1 MFGYQPIVSDNSG
14 AIIASGQLGSAKA
27 NSDMMKQLGTDIG
40 GALTSIGNM
49 YGKYKDKKDMLAG
62 MDQTMGAMADLG
74 VLPKGFLNNYN
85 SLDDNVR
92 PFLFQALASPMFQA
106 FQKKQGYQ
114 DYANAMKGV
123 YGNGGGGGAPSPEFF
138 EY

>member
-1 MFGYQPIVSDNSG
+1 MFNYSPTVNDRSG
-14 AIIASGQLGSAKA
+14 EIMAAGQIGAAKT
-27 NSDMMKQLGTDIG
+27 NSDMYNRLGSDIG
-40 GALTSIGNM
+40 GALESIGNM

-62 MDQTMGAMADLG
+62 MDQTMGAMADMG

-85 SLDDNVR
+85 RLDDGVR
-92 PFLFQALASPMFQA
+92 PFMFQALASPMFQA

-114 DYANAMKGV
+114 DYAAAMKGV
-123 YGNGGGGGAPSPEFF
+123 YGSKASADSDLF